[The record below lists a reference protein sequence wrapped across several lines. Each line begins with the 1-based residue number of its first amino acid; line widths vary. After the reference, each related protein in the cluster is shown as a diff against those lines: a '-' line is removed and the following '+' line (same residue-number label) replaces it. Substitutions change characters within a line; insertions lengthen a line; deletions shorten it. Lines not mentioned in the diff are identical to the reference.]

1 VAQLHRMLAARSVA
15 VVGASARSGSFGER
29 LAIEAL
35 RSPGVARVH
44 LVNPAYA
51 QVQGR
56 RCVPSLAE
64 VEESVDL
71 VLFGVPDRLLPDQLA
86 TAARLGAGAAVIFGS
101 AVGLAEPI
109 RASAAEMEVC
119 GAGCMGFVNLH
130 GGVRALGYLE
140 RPDLTAGGIGL
151 ITHSGSMFSAL
162 LRSHRRLEFST
173 AISSGQE
180 LVTTTGDY
188 LQWLVE
194 QPETRVIGLFLETI
208 RDAELVRAGLARAAE
223 LDLPVVALTV
233 GASATGMALVT
244 AHSGAVAGADAA
256 WEALFAT
263 YGVHR
268 CRDVEEF
275 VDTLEL
281 FAIGRRPRPVQ
292 SPLGH
297 RRVPRGIATVHD
309 SGAERVLLADLA
321 AAEGV
326 TFAELGRDSREALA
340 RHLDDGLLV
349 TNPLDV
355 WGRGADTETLFRRC
369 LTSLADEPNT
379 DLVAL
384 AVDLVTE
391 YDGDESYPRAVTAA
405 AAHTDKPV
413 VVISQVAA
421 AVDQGH
427 ASHLRSLGIPVLE
440 GGRSGL
446 RAIGHLLEH
455 ARSAPALLPEA
466 TAPTGHDSEI
476 RARRALPEWLDA
488 SGSLAL
494 LADYG
499 IPVVPTRAA
508 DSADSALAAATE
520 LGFPVVLKTDEPGI
534 EHRARVGGVH
544 LGLVDADALRQAY
557 AALVKACGPAVVVQP
572 DLRAGSARPP
582 AEIALG
588 AVHDPVVGHIAM
600 VSVGGSRI
608 EELGRR
614 VLALTPLEPAAL
626 AGLLSRWQ
634 RLTGLDPAPGLAEA
648 LQGLGALLDELGPV
662 LSAVDINPL
671 LVLADGVIAV
681 DALVQVRP
689 AR

>member
-1 VAQLHRMLAARSVA
+1 VADLHRMLAARSVA

-35 RSPGVARVH
+35 RSPGVASVH

-51 QVQGR
+51 EVQGR
-56 RCVPSLAE
+56 RCLPSLTE
-64 VEESVDL
+64 VDEPVDL

-86 TAARLGAGAAVIFGS
+86 QAGELGAGAGVVFGS
-101 AVGLAEPI
+101 AVGLADRI
-109 RASAAEMEVC
+109 RVSAAGMAVC

-140 RPDLTAGGIGL
+140 RPDLTPGGIGL

-188 LQWLVE
+188 LMWLVD
-194 QPETRVIGLFLETI
+194 QPETRVVGLFLETI
-208 RDAELVRAGLARAAE
+208 RDADLVRAGLARAAE

-233 GASATGMALVT
+233 GGSAAGMALVT

-281 FAIGRRPRPVQ
+281 FAIGRRPRP
-292 SPLGH
+292 SPSGAG
-297 RRVPRGIATVHD
+297 RGIATVHD

-326 TFAELGRDSREALA
+326 AFAEIGRASREELA

-355 WGRGADTETLFRRC
+355 WGRGADTETLFRDC
-369 LTSLADEPNT
+369 LTTLVNDPNT

-391 YDGDESYPRAVTAA
+391 YDGDESYPRAVAA
-405 AAHTDKPV
+405 VAARTNKPV
-413 VVISQVAA
+413 VMISQVAA
-421 AVDQGH
+421 AVDQGQ
-427 ASHLRSLGIPVLE
+427 ASHLRNLGIPVLE

-455 ARSAPALLPEA
+455 ARSLPTTTTPLDSASASPPVDGEPQRVLPA
-466 TAPTGHDSEI
+466 
-476 RARRALPEWLDA
+476 WLDA

-494 LADYG
+494 LAEYG

-508 DSADSALAAATE
+508 DSAERALAAAE
-520 LGFPVVLKTDEPGI
+520 RLGFPVVLKTDEPGI

-544 LGLVDADALRQAY
+544 LGLSHADAVRRAY
-557 AALVKACGPAVVVQP
+557 AALAGRCGPAVVVQP
-572 DLRAGSARPP
+572 DLRAGSAQPP
-582 AEIALG
+582 TEIALG
-588 AVHDPVVGHIAM
+588 VVRDPAVGLIAM
-600 VSVGGSRI
+600 VSRGGSRI
-608 EELGRR
+608 EEVGQR
-614 VLALTPLEPAAL
+614 VLALTPLDPSVI
-626 AGLLSRWQ
+626 AGLLSRWE
-634 RLTGLDPAPGLAEA
+634 RLTGLGAAPGLAEA
-648 LQGLGALLDELGPV
+648 LRGLGALLDDLGSA
-662 LSAVDINPL
+662 LSAVDVNPL
-671 LVLADGVIAV
+671 LVLPEGVIAV
-681 DALVQVRP
+681 DALVQVQAAP
-689 AR
+689 